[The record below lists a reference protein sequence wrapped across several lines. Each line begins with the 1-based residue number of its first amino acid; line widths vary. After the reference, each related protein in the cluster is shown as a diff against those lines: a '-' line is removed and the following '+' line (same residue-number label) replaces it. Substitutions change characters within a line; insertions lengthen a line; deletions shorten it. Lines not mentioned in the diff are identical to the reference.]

1 LYPVHGYNRLGCS
14 TATNP
19 PAGQILNISK
29 AGQAVG
35 LESSTA
41 NRYATLLE
49 EAFMIQRLPAWG
61 TTLGNRIAAYPKVHV
76 IDSGPAGWLKQV
88 SWSQEA
94 VTAAYFRTQDG
105 DEADLVLGRLP
116 AQPWGTRLSQG
127 REDHDHAAVRAMVSS
142 RQPDL

>member
-1 LYPVHGYNRLGCS
+1 MYPVHGYNRLGCS

>member
-76 IDSGPAGWLKQV
+76 IDSGLAGWLLGL
-88 SWSQEA
+88 S
-94 VTAAYFRTQDG
+94 AAKI
-105 DEADLVLGRLP
+105 
-116 AQPWGTRLSQG
+116 
-127 REDHDHAAVRAMVSS
+127 SS
-142 RQPDL
+142 RDPLC